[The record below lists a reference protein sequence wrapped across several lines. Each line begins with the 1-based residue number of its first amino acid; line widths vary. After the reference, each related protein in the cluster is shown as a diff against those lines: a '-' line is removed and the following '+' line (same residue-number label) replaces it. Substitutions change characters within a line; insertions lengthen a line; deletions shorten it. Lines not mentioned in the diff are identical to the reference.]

1 MKVPMLRVLALL
13 TALSCVMAVPAHA
26 QVSTPLVHWQLEVI
40 QNGETVDTFKA
51 DTPLAQTQTET
62 REHEATHV
70 VGCAEKPAAH
80 IVLTRSIA
88 VTPSTSDERGVS
100 FMIDA
105 TEMLEDAAAQHTGE
119 GCTLPP
125 QPRVIHATHPAL
137 MVGASG
143 WTDWPVVAHDPV
155 LTYRLQATVDN
166 PAAPKP
172 APGAGAGA
180 GTGAGTATPARGPAA
195 ATGGAQ
201 TGSTGSGAALVTS
214 PAAGPSAPS
223 ADASDAADAGV
234 PDVTV
239 PDDSASH

>member
-13 TALSCVMAVPAHA
+13 TALSCLIAGPAHA
-26 QVSTPLVHWQLEVI
+26 QVSTPLVHWQLDVI

-51 DTPLAQTQTET
+51 DTPLEQTQTET

-70 VGCAEKPAAH
+70 VGCAQKPAAH

-88 VTPSTSDERGVS
+88 VTPSTSDARGVS

-105 TEMLEDAAAQHTGE
+105 TEMLEDAASQRTGE

-125 QPRVIHATHPAL
+125 QPRVVHATHPAL

-155 LTYRLQATVDN
+155 LIYRLQATVDK
-166 PAAPKP
+166 AA
-172 APGAGAGA
+172 G
-180 GTGAGTATPARGPAA
+180 GT
-195 ATGGAQ
+195 
-201 TGSTGSGAALVTS
+201 SGAATAPPSAGNAAAKPAMKSSTS
-214 PAAGPSAPS
+214 PAT
-223 ADASDAADAGV
+223 ADTPDVGV

-239 PDDSASH
+239 PDDSTSH

>member
-1 MKVPMLRVLALL
+1 MKVPTLRVFAPLAVL
-13 TALSCVMAVPAHA
+13 ACVMAGPACA
-26 QVSTPLVHWQLEVI
+26 QVSTSLVHWQLDVI

-51 DTPLAQTQTET
+51 DTPLGQTQTET

-88 VTPSTSDERGVS
+88 VTPSLVPSPASSSTSSPASSSTSSRASSPSDEHGVS

-105 TEMLEDAAAQHTGE
+105 TEMLEDAAAQRTNE

-125 QPRVIHATHPAL
+125 QPRVVHATHPAL
-137 MVGASG
+137 VVGASG

-155 LTYRLQATVDN
+155 LVYRLQASID
-166 PAAPKP
+166 K
-172 APGAGAGA
+172 AGAPVSSQGRAPAGA
-180 GTGAGTATPARGPAA
+180 A
-195 ATGGAQ
+195 
-201 TGSTGSGAALVTS
+201 SGAAVST
-214 PAAGPSAPS
+214 GNAP
-223 ADASDAADAGV
+223 DAGV

-239 PDDSASH
+239 PDDSAASH